1 MKVESSYTLI
11 TETERPVIAESRWPG
26 PCASAHSSDCTAV
39 VAKATRQRMHGMSPR
54 VISSIYAVLLI
65 LITLPS
71 TSSQTVCPAGF
82 TQAPS
87 TSTWGDKCY
96 REIGPVT
103 AQNTQPGTETTGYT
117 HSQCDGVCKA
127 ASPSARV
134 VCMTSAEEMTWVSS
148 KASLKGWTNYI
159 QDTTAPDYSEPAGG
173 WGWQGCTSSY
183 SPAWD
188 NFYGTQVTA
197 SSSPGPSLPCL
208 PSRSPSAADS
218 LNLC

>member
-1 MKVESSYTLI
+1 MN
-11 TETERPVIAESRWPG
+11 
-26 PCASAHSSDCTAV
+26 V
-39 VAKATRQRMHGMSPR
+39 VFALTIEPAAMGAAKASRPR
-54 VISSIYAVLLI
+54 SSRRATSSIYAAALI
-65 LITLPS
+65 LIALPATL
-71 TSSQTVCPAGF
+71 SQTVCPAGF

-96 REIGPVT
+96 RQLGPAGRMAKKVPT
-103 AQNTQPGTETTGYT
+103 SGGYG
-117 HSQCDGVCKA
+117 HAECDGVCKA